1 MRIVAS
7 LFIHLLW
14 TLIRLL
20 RPGGSRSVVAE
31 TLLVKQQLLI
41 LNRSRQR
48 APALRPADRVIAGLL
63 AAMIRPAR
71 LVRCA
76 IVLKPS
82 TIMSFHRALVRRR
95 YRLLFSPRRRGK
107 PGPKGPSLELIAAI
121 CEMKRRNPTFGYQR
135 IAHQLS
141 IVFDIELDKDV
152 VRRVLLKRYRPNP
165 GNRSPSWLSFLG
177 HAKDSL
183 WSLDFFRCESLILKS
198 HWAMVVM
205 DHFTRRIVGIAVH
218 AGPLD
223 GPTICRM
230 FGRIAARAG
239 ATPIS
244 MSSDHDPLFE
254 FHRWKANLRILEI
267 QEIKTVPNVPLSH
280 PFVERLIGTI
290 RREFLDHVPFWT
302 STDLE
307 GKLESFKNYYNQ
319 ARTHRSLDGSTPVA
333 TRRRPR
339 AVDSIEWQRHC
350 RGLYELPIAA

>member
-1 MRIVAS
+1 MRAVAS
-7 LFIHLLW
+7 LLIHLIW

-20 RPGGSRSVVAE
+20 RPGGTRGVVAE
-31 TLLVKQQLLI
+31 SLLIKHQLLI
-41 LNRSRQR
+41 LNRARKR
-48 APALRPADRVIAGLL
+48 APSLRSSDRAIAGLL

-71 LVRCA
+71 LVRAA

-82 TIMSFHRALVRRR
+82 TIMSFHRALVRRK
-95 YRLLFSPRRRGK
+95 YRLLFTPKRRGK
-107 PGPKGPSLELIAAI
+107 PGPKGPSPELIAAI

-141 IVFDIELDKDV
+141 LVLDIELDKDV
-152 VRRVLLKRYRPNP
+152 VRRILAKHYRPDP
-165 GNRSPSWLSFLG
+165 GDRGPSWLSFLG

-198 HWAMVVM
+198 HWVMVVM
-205 DHFTRRIVGIAVH
+205 DQYTRRIVGIAVH

-230 FGRIAARAG
+230 FGRIAAQAG
-239 ATPIS
+239 VVPTS

-254 FHRWKANLRILEI
+254 FHRWKANLRIVEI
-267 QEIKTVPNVPLSH
+267 QEIKTVPDVPLSH

-302 STDLE
+302 NTDLE
-307 GKLESFKNYYNQ
+307 RKLESFREYYNQ
-319 ARTHRSLDGSTPVA
+319 ARSHRSLDGKTPISS
-333 TRRRPR
+333 RRSQGMPR
-339 AVDSIEWQRHC
+339 SISWQRHC